1 MHARPH
7 DPPEGGPGA
16 SQEARLV
23 RRFLALVKMRY
34 AERQTPETETEA
46 FVKGHGLIKKLHGNP
61 RRLMT
66 PCVTILS
73 LNRESHSTVI

>member
-46 FVKGHGLIKKLHGNP
+46 FVKGHEKNRLFCHGWE
-61 RRLMT
+61 LEI
-66 PCVTILS
+66 VWYK
-73 LNRESHSTVI
+73 